1 MLATT
6 IRRWLSEPGLR
17 SSWREAAL
25 AARDTLPGWDSTARN
40 VLEYLER
47 IR

>member
-17 SSWREAAL
+17 SSWRAAAL
-25 AARDTLPGWDSTARN
+25 AARERLPGWESTARN
-40 VLEYLER
+40 VVDYFER
-47 IR
+47 LR